1 MQKADGDATTAVCAS
16 ESAALLIVGML
27 PYMRNCYKDA
37 DDADGS
43 RFAERCRLM
52 ELRHGLPLHSVQT
65 PAYMGLD
72 NARTHPQG
80 RKQCSMMWQQHFEAA
95 DKYHECEQWVGPVS
109 AQLVEKLAV
118 QAAPTDIDAQRKA
131 LSAEWTQLTHKT
143 ADDASTEVKA
153 LAKSVKELSDV
164 CDKDPTACGHPPQL
178 VAPLS
183 DKTPDINS
191 PAENDVCCLKGHAE
205 RTVSEW
211 VLTPEMD
218 EALEKAQTYWQLV
231 QDKVEWM
238 NSPDGKLTCLCCVK
252 NGLVRVQ
259 LLAADAGEP
268 VAVRKYKI
276 LKKVDHSAPT
286 GQRRELRVTEEVG
299 DGRAGEWIAQGV
311 YNG

>member
-1 MQKADGDATTAVCAS
+1 MQKADGEATTAICAS
-16 ESAALLIVGML
+16 ESAALLIMGML

-43 RFAERCRLM
+43 RFAERCRLL

-65 PAYMGLD
+65 PAYMAID

-80 RKQCSMMWQQHFEAA
+80 RKMCSMMWQQHFEAA
-95 DKYHECEQWVGPVS
+95 EKYRECEQWVGPVGM
-109 AQLVEKLAV
+109 QLREAL
-118 QAAPTDIDAQRKA
+118 AQRAHPDWDALNA
-131 LSAEWTQLTHKT
+131 LSTEWTKLTHKST
-143 ADDASTEVKA
+143 DDATTEVKA
-153 LAKSVKELSDV
+153 LAKSVKELNAL

-191 PAENDVCCLKGHAE
+191 PAENDVCCLKGHVE

-211 VLTPEMD
+211 VLTPEKD
-218 EALEKAQTYWQLV
+218 EALEKALTYWQLV
-231 QDKVEWM
+231 LEKVEWM
-238 NSPDGKLTCLCCVK
+238 NTEDGMLTCLCCVK

-268 VAVRKYKI
+268 VAVQKYDI
-276 LKKVDHSAPT
+276 LKKVDHSAPN
-286 GQRRELRVTEEVG
+286 GQRRELRVTDGVG
-299 DGRAGEWIAQGV
+299 DGRAGRWVAQGV
-311 YNG
+311 YKG